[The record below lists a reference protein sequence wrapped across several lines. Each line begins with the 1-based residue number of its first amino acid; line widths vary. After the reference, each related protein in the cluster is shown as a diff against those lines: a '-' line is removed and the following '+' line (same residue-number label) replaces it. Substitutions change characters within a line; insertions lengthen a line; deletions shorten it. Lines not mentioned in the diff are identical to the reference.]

1 MALSLDSEATDS
13 GFEIAAIKTNNPP
26 NLTLVVPC
34 YNEENGLLT
43 TATTLLDVLS
53 TLQAS
58 GQVNDDSRLCM
69 VDDGSAD
76 NTWEVIQSLA
86 GSDERCCGL
95 RLSRNFGHQNAL
107 LAGLLSCPG
116 DALISMDADL
126 QDDPTIIGQMLDAHR
141 DGAEIVFAARDDRTV
156 DSFWKKAPAKLYY
169 KLMAM
174 MGATIIED
182 HADYRLMGRRSIE
195 SLREHRE
202 VNLCLRALV
211 PQLGY
216 SQAVVK
222 YKRQP
227 RVAGETKYTLGK
239 LVALALN
246 GITASSVVPL
256 RLIALVG
263 FIVFL
268 GSVVIATWALWIR
281 LFTDSAVPGWAS
293 SVVPMYLLGGIQL
306 LSIAVVG
313 EYVAKLYMEAKS
325 RPKFLLRET
334 LGMGTKA
341 AGTPVRRQAGLPR

>member
-1 MALSLDSEATDS
+1 MALSLDGEATGS
-13 GFEIAAIKTNNPP
+13 GFEIAAINTNNPP

-34 YNEENGLLT
+34 YNEESGLVT
-43 TATTLLDVLS
+43 TATTLIDVLS
-53 TLQAS
+53 GLQAS
-58 GQVNDDSRLCM
+58 GQINDNSRLCM
-69 VDDGSAD
+69 VDDGSTD
-76 NTWEVIQSLA
+76 GTWEVIQSLA
-86 GSDERCCGL
+86 ASDARCCGL
-95 RLSRNFGHQNAL
+95 RLTRNFGHQNAL

-116 DALISMDADL
+116 DVLISLDADL
-126 QDDPTIIGQMLDAHR
+126 QDDPSIIEQMIEAHR
-141 DGAEIVFAARDDRTV
+141 EGAEIVFAAREDRTV
-156 DSFWKKAPAKLYY
+156 DSFWKRVPARLYY
-169 KLMAM
+169 KLMAV
-174 MGATIIED
+174 MGVTMIED
-182 HADYRLMGRRSIE
+182 HADYRLMSREAIE

-239 LVALALN
+239 LVSLALN
-246 GITASSVVPL
+246 GITSSSVVPL

-268 GSVVIATWALWIR
+268 GSIIIATWALWTR

-334 LGMGTKA
+334 LGMGTNA
-341 AGTPVRRQAGLPR
+341 ADVPIRRQSGLPR